1 MRCRS
6 APPFQLGSGVV
17 DVVDACSRAR
27 DGHGAYWRTE
37 AGGSSSGGIAIQGE
51 HAARGAAAT
60 RNRSATG
67 PGRESFRAATR
78 IERGAWSLSG
88 VDAGRWFGP
97 VSAVRPR
104 RNARLP
110 ELLEFSRRG
119 RRKTLRFA
127 PLLSG
132 LERKGPWALTVAA
145 RGAGWSNG
153 RRCACGRRGGGW
165 FRRRDRVCSP
175 ATRRSDSRWTY
186 DAAPT
191 AKLRLAS
198 GVGGRTSEARRR
210 AL

>member
-97 VSAVRPR
+97 VG
-104 RNARLP
+104 RL
-110 ELLEFSRRG
+110 
-119 RRKTLRFA
+119 FA
-127 PLLSG
+127 PGGMHAYRSCSNSRVG
-132 LERKGPWALTVAA
+132 D
-145 RGAGWSNG
+145 GAK
-153 RRCACGRRGGGW
+153 R
-165 FRRRDRVCSP
+165 
-175 ATRRSDSRWTY
+175 
-186 DAAPT
+186 
-191 AKLRLAS
+191 
-198 GVGGRTSEARRR
+198 
-210 AL
+210 